1 MTFKRTQVVMLP
13 TNEKAQITFVK
24 HTQGKNVGKLQ
35 IPAAGG
41 EYRRLLNYDFE
52 PQHLYIL
59 SDEQPKIGDWTINLN
74 SPHPHKEVCR
84 IDNRIELERYVKKV
98 GNNCK
103 KIIATTDTNLKI
115 EVADEG
121 WKSADPGGW
130 NEYKPIYK
138 SLPQPSESF
147 IQKYVEE
154 YNKGNIITDVM
165 VEYVE
170 YDWNLTITD
179 HIEFYIKP
187 KVNPKDNT
195 ITIKKVKDSFDLEEL
210 ENILVKHYLDIG
222 AIQGCNLGEDV
233 RIWTRKWISENL

>member
-59 SDEQPKIGDWTINLN
+59 SDEQTKKGDYNVPSDFSKTSDI
-74 SPHPHKEVCR
+74 SKTSKEDLPVVN
-84 IDNRIELERYVKKV
+84 DKS
-98 GNNCK
+98 NNYK